1 MVTQIQIPTDWVLR
15 RVGEIAPL
23 QRGFDLPAK
32 QIAKGEYPVVYSNGV
47 LNFHNKYQA
56 KGPGVIT
63 GRSGTI
69 GRVTYIEDNYW
80 PHNTTLWV
88 TDFKDNDPKFI
99 YYLYSFLGLEKYSTG
114 SGVPTLNRNDV
125 HAIEALIPKNRTEQS
140 AMAQVLSD
148 TDALVES
155 LNRLVEKK
163 KNIKLGA
170 MQEFLTGKKRL
181 PGFTGAW
188 LVSTLMEITYS
199 LDNLRVPLNESQRL
213 TMKGDYPYCGAN
225 GILDY
230 INKFAIDDD
239 IILMAEDGG
248 YFDEY
253 SYRPIAYRM
262 KGKCWVNN
270 HAHILKAK
278 ANFSQDFIFY
288 ALVHKNILQYLTNG
302 TRSKLNKSEMNKIEI
317 QLPLPK
323 EEQIAIAQVLYDMDL
338 EIEALEQK
346 RDKYKQLKVGM
357 MQQLLT
363 GRIRLKC
370 KN

>member
-213 TMKGDYPYCGAN
+213 TM
-225 GILDY
+225 
-230 INKFAIDDD
+230 
-239 IILMAEDGG
+239 
-248 YFDEY
+248 
-253 SYRPIAYRM
+253 
-262 KGKCWVNN
+262 
-270 HAHILKAK
+270 
-278 ANFSQDFIFY
+278 
-288 ALVHKNILQYLTNG
+288 NILISLQSTMTLFLWLKTEDILTNI
-302 TRSKLNKSEMNKIEI
+302 RID
-317 QLPLPK
+317 P
-323 EEQIAIAQVLYDMDL
+323 
-338 EIEALEQK
+338 
-346 RDKYKQLKVGM
+346 
-357 MQQLLT
+357 LLT
-363 GRIRLKC
+363 E
-370 KN
+370 

>member
-1 MVTQIQIPTDWVLR
+1 
-15 RVGEIAPL
+15 
-23 QRGFDLPAK
+23 
-32 QIAKGEYPVVYSNGV
+32 
-47 LNFHNKYQA
+47 
-56 KGPGVIT
+56 
-63 GRSGTI
+63 
-69 GRVTYIEDNYW
+69 
-80 PHNTTLWV
+80 
-88 TDFKDNDPKFI
+88 
-99 YYLYSFLGLEKYSTG
+99 
-114 SGVPTLNRNDV
+114 
-125 HAIEALIPKNRTEQS
+125 
-140 AMAQVLSD
+140 
-148 TDALVES
+148 
-155 LNRLVEKK
+155 
-163 KNIKLGA
+163 
-170 MQEFLTGKKRL
+170 MQELLTGKKRL

-288 ALVHKNILQYLTNG
+288 ALVHKNISQYLTNG

-338 EIEALEQK
+338 EIEALEHK
-346 RDKYKQLKVGM
+346 RDKYKQLKVGL